1 MSEPMPLPLSVWRRK
16 PSARHPG
23 RAGNIFEVKRGSEQ
37 GPIQSGR
44 PGYRGRSQSFWFWGK
59 HGPSFDI
66 GEPERF
72 AVTCRTGR
80 YMYSTQVTSALET
93 KADCN
98 AAR

>member
-1 MSEPMPLPLSVWRRK
+1 MLF
-16 PSARHPG
+16 ARCAVGQLG
-23 RAGNIFEVKRGSEQ
+23 RVADPRIILKV
-37 GPIQSGR
+37 GPVIQSGR

-80 YMYSTQVTSALET
+80 SMYSTQDTSALDT
-93 KADCN
+93 KAE
-98 AAR
+98 